1 MTYLTETFIPYTKV
15 LTPLLLEGLWITI
28 YVSALAFLLSIILGA
43 ILAII
48 QHFRVK
54 ILSQLAKVYVSYFRG
69 TPLLIQLF
77 LFYYGL
83 PMVFDVMKRCPK
95 TFALVLCLGLN
106 SAAYISESIR
116 GAIESVD
123 KGQYEASIAF
133 GLTHPQMMLKI
144 ILPQAAVAAIPPIV
158 NSCLDIIKMSS
169 LGMTIGIQDIMGE
182 AQLTAATYYKTF
194 ETYILAAVFYWIL
207 AIVLGV
213 VQKKVEKIISSAYQK
228 HMLEIKNLSKS
239 FGNQQVLD
247 HISLKIEK
255 GKVIAVIG
263 PSGTGKSTL
272 LRCINVLERPEEG
285 TIQLD
290 DQIFDYEKLSKADI
304 QVLRTRTSMVFQN
317 SNLYRNKTALENI
330 TTPLTLVKKMPKEE
344 ADKIALDLLEKV
356 GVLEKKDAYPE
367 TLSGGEKQRVG
378 IARALA
384 VNPDIILFD
393 EPTSALDPELVAGV
407 LDVIKDLAKQHTTML
422 IVTHEMKFAKNVADE
437 VVFMEGGH
445 IVEMG
450 LAHEVFENPKEERT
464 RQFLSKNNE

>member
-106 SAAYISESIR
+106 SAAYISER
-116 GAIESVD
+116 
-123 KGQYEASIAF
+123 IAF

-228 HMLEIKNLSKS
+228 
-239 FGNQQVLD
+239 
-247 HISLKIEK
+247 
-255 GKVIAVIG
+255 
-263 PSGTGKSTL
+263 
-272 LRCINVLERPEEG
+272 
-285 TIQLD
+285 
-290 DQIFDYEKLSKADI
+290 
-304 QVLRTRTSMVFQN
+304 
-317 SNLYRNKTALENI
+317 
-330 TTPLTLVKKMPKEE
+330 
-344 ADKIALDLLEKV
+344 
-356 GVLEKKDAYPE
+356 
-367 TLSGGEKQRVG
+367 
-378 IARALA
+378 
-384 VNPDIILFD
+384 
-393 EPTSALDPELVAGV
+393 
-407 LDVIKDLAKQHTTML
+407 
-422 IVTHEMKFAKNVADE
+422 
-437 VVFMEGGH
+437 
-445 IVEMG
+445 
-450 LAHEVFENPKEERT
+450 
-464 RQFLSKNNE
+464 

>member
-169 LGMTIGIQDIMGE
+169 LGMTIGIRDIMGE

-228 HMLEIKNLSKS
+228 
-239 FGNQQVLD
+239 
-247 HISLKIEK
+247 
-255 GKVIAVIG
+255 
-263 PSGTGKSTL
+263 
-272 LRCINVLERPEEG
+272 
-285 TIQLD
+285 
-290 DQIFDYEKLSKADI
+290 
-304 QVLRTRTSMVFQN
+304 
-317 SNLYRNKTALENI
+317 
-330 TTPLTLVKKMPKEE
+330 
-344 ADKIALDLLEKV
+344 
-356 GVLEKKDAYPE
+356 
-367 TLSGGEKQRVG
+367 
-378 IARALA
+378 
-384 VNPDIILFD
+384 
-393 EPTSALDPELVAGV
+393 
-407 LDVIKDLAKQHTTML
+407 
-422 IVTHEMKFAKNVADE
+422 
-437 VVFMEGGH
+437 
-445 IVEMG
+445 
-450 LAHEVFENPKEERT
+450 
-464 RQFLSKNNE
+464 